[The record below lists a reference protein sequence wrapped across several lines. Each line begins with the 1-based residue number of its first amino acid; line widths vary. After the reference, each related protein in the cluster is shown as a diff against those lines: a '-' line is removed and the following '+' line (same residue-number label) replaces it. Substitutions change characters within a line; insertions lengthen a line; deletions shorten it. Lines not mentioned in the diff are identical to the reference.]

1 MYIRTYVHTYVRMY
15 VAMYVAMYNMW
26 WPYSHQRVGEV
37 RCGGMWMGEVRCG
50 GLLVFT
56 KPL

>member
-1 MYIRTYVHTYVRMY
+1 MY